1 MKGNSAQWSLRP
13 ARYDDGRTLATISS
27 EAAKDQGLWPE
38 MTEAEEV
45 QWHDGFAEWSR
56 ASVDGPDQLYV
67 IEVQGEPV
75 GRLRTERDEVMIGG
89 RAVPRITLCG
99 LQLRPPFQ
107 RRGIGSAV
115 IRDLQA
121 QAASSRG
128 VLDLGVDHA
137 NAGARRLY
145 ERLGFVQ
152 SGTDEQE
159 AHMRWSPS

>member
-1 MKGNSAQWSLRP
+1 MTASPIGV
-13 ARYDDGRTLATISS
+13 ARRWTG
-27 EAAKDQGLWPE
+27 Q
-38 MTEAEEV
+38 
-45 QWHDGFAEWSR
+45 
-56 ASVDGPDQLYV
+56 DQLYV

-75 GRLRTERDEVMIGG
+75 GRLRTERDEVVIGG
-89 RAVPRITLCG
+89 SAVPRITLCG

-107 RRGIGSAV
+107 RRGIGSAI

-137 NAGARRLY
+137 NVGARRLY

-159 AHMRWSPS
+159 AHMRWSPSEATPPHRADPRRPAPSRR